1 MIRAEHDTL
10 ISEPGKMSESS
21 EMYNQQRREVMKKAI
36 LSCLGVLF
44 VAAILMSG
52 CSKSE
57 EKKAEAPS
65 MKESIEQKA
74 TAVGEKAAEMTKE
87 AEVKVEEAAE
97 MTKEAG
103 AKVEEAAE
111 MAKEAGAKVEQAA
124 EMTKEAGAKV
134 EQAAEITAEKTAIL
148 KEQAVEA
155 ATAEAKAAA
164 ETAIPGVKPVAAPK

>member
-65 MKESIEQKA
+65 MKEAIEQKA

-87 AEVKVEEAAE
+87 AEVKVE
-97 MTKEAG
+97 
-103 AKVEEAAE
+103 
-111 MAKEAGAKVEQAA
+111 QAA
-124 EMTKEAGAKV
+124 ET
-134 EQAAEITAEKTAIL
+134 TAEKTATVT
-148 KEQAVEA
+148 EQAVEA
-155 ATAEAKAAA
+155 GKEMGKDAVEAVKEGAEAVKSYVTGTEPVVPVATEEAKAAA
-164 ETAIPGVKPVAAPK
+164 ETAIPEVKPVAAPK